1 MDPEEISIIPTDDVD
16 GPSITLD
23 VVDAD
28 GLDMPV
34 SNAPK
39 SVNFGPGV
47 ELLMNDKKKSESSS
61 PMADIGLGDLNAL
74 ERELGGVGDTPRP
87 SLREARSSVFAFQNP
102 KASATTGSSEQ
113 VPAETAG
120 QEQAEPLSRPRTPSL
135 AKGLG
140 GDGTDKTW
148 DGYATFNDVPLNV
161 EAKEPKLSPEELLRE
176 KFKYLRKLEDLENK
190 GVTLTKKYTMESPLA
205 EMRGEYEMLVAEK
218 EKSNSVKFQGRMLM
232 ACITGLEF
240 LNNRFD
246 PFDIKLDGWAEQVN
260 ENIDD
265 YDEIF
270 GELHQ
275 KYSSKAKM
283 APELKLLFQLG
294 GGAVML
300 HMTNTMFKS
309 AMPGMDDIM
318 RQNPELMQQFQHA
331 AVNSM
336 GASNP
341 GFGNFMGGMANPE
354 PPIRNRGPPPAPIRT
369 KDSGV
374 APPRPGNTH
383 DSMRP
388 DIQAARGEPGVDL
401 SDNFANPSAPE
412 RSMRPEMK
420 GPSDISHLLS
430 GLRTTTIEKKA
441 APPENSAPKTVIND
455 NNSSTISITELK
467 EMQAGGSLPKRSK
480 RRPKSERNTL
490 SLDI

>member
-1 MDPEEISIIPTDDVD
+1 MDPEEISIIPMDDD
-16 GPSITLD
+16 ATSITLD
-23 VVDAD
+23 IDAID
-28 GLDMPV
+28 PIGDSEPSAL
-34 SNAPK
+34 K
-39 SVNFGPGV
+39 SVNFGSGV
-47 ELLMNDKKKSESSS
+47 ELLMNDKKKGESST
-61 PMADIGLGDLNAL
+61 PTADISLGDLNAL
-74 ERELGGVGDTPRP
+74 EKELGEGENKKTG
-87 SLREARSSVFAFQNP
+87 LREARSNVFAFQNP
-102 KASATTGSSEQ
+102 KKSNSSPDLDGEEIKIGVSQ
-113 VPAETAG
+113 P
-120 QEQAEPLSRPRTPSL
+120 STPSI
-135 AKGLG
+135 ARALG
-140 GDGTDKTW
+140 KDGIDGKTDQTW
-148 DGYATFNDVPLNV
+148 DGYGKFKDVPLNAEV
-161 EAKEPKLSPEELLRE
+161 KSEPKLTPEETLRE

-190 GVTLTKKYTMESPLA
+190 GASLTKKYTMESSLS
-205 EMRGEYEMLVAEK
+205 EMKGEYEMIIAEK
-218 EKSNSVKFQGRMLM
+218 EKSNSVKFQGKMLM

-246 PFDIKLDGWAEQVN
+246 PFDLKLDGWAEQVN

-294 GGAVML
+294 GGAIML

-318 RQNPELMQQFQHA
+318 RQNPELMQQFQSA

-336 GASNP
+336 GGSNP
-341 GFGNFMGGMANPE
+341 GFGNFMGGMMNPE
-354 PPIRNRGPPPAPIRT
+354 PPVSNRGPPPAPIRT
-369 KDSGV
+369 KE
-374 APPRPGNTH
+374 ANFMPPPRPGNQR

-388 DIQAARGEPGVDL
+388 DIQAARNEPGIDL
-401 SDNFANPSAPE
+401 SDNFANPTAPE

-430 GLRTTTIEKKA
+430 GLKKTTIDKGG
-441 APPENSAPKTVIND
+441 PPVKSVAND
-455 NNSSTISITELK
+455 NNSSTISISELK
-467 EMQAGGSLPKRSK
+467 EMQAGGSVPKKSK
-480 RRPKSERNTL
+480 RRPKSEKNTL

>member
-1 MDPEEISIIPTDDVD
+1 MDAEEISIIPMDDGD

-23 VVDAD
+23 IDDV
-28 GLDMPV
+28 GSLDKGP
-34 SNAPK
+34 SAPK

-47 ELLMNDKKKSESSS
+47 ELLMNDKKKADPTTPS
-61 PMADIGLGDLNAL
+61 ADINLGDLNAL
-74 ERELGGVGDTPRP
+74 ERELGEGVSQKP
-87 SLREARSSVFAFQNP
+87 SLREARSNLFAFQNP
-102 KASATTGSSEQ
+102 DKNASPGNEEIHVDKPT
-113 VPAETAG
+113 P
-120 QEQAEPLSRPRTPSL
+120 SRPQTPSI
-135 AKGLG
+135 AKLG
-140 GDGTDKTW
+140 GGEDENKTW
-148 DGYATFNDVPLNV
+148 DGYASFKDVPLNV
-161 EAKEPKLSPEELLRE
+161 DAKPEPKLSPEETVRE
-176 KFKYLRKLEDLENK
+176 KFKYLRKLEDLESK
-190 GVTLTKKYTMESPLA
+190 GATLTKKYTMESPLS
-205 EMRGEYEMLVAEK
+205 EMQGEYEMIVSEK
-218 EKSNSVKFQGRMLM
+218 EKSNSIKFQGRMLM

-246 PFDIKLDGWAEQVN
+246 PFDLKLDGWAEQVN
-260 ENIDD
+260 ENVDD

-294 GGAVML
+294 GGAIML

-336 GASNP
+336 GGSNP
-341 GFGNFMGGMANPE
+341 GLGNFMGGMMNPE
-354 PPIRNRGPPPAPIRT
+354 PPIGNQGPPPAPIRT
-369 KDSGV
+369 KNV
-374 APPRPGNTH
+374 NMMPPPRPGNQR

-388 DIQAARGEPGVDL
+388 DIQAARNEPGIDL

-430 GLRTTTIEKKA
+430 GLRTTTIEKPGPSSKVGK
-441 APPENSAPKTVIND
+441 STVNE
-455 NNSSTISITELK
+455 NNSSTISISELK
-467 EMQAGGSLPKRSK
+467 EMQAGGSIPKKSK
-480 RRPKSERNTL
+480 RRPKSEKNTL

>member
-1 MDPEEISIIPTDDVD
+1 MDAEEISIIPMDDTD

-23 VVDAD
+23 IDTVEIPGD
-28 GLDMPV
+28 GA
-34 SNAPK
+34 STQQR

-47 ELLMNDKKKSESSS
+47 ELLMNDKKKTDTSTPTAEIS
-61 PMADIGLGDLNAL
+61 LGDLDEL
-74 ERELGGVGDTPRP
+74 ERELGKEDAQKP
-87 SLREARSSVFAFQNP
+87 SLREARSNMFAFQNP
-102 KASATTGSSEQ
+102 AKNNASDTEAQ
-113 VPAETAG
+113 VTAEEIKVSAS
-120 QEQAEPLSRPRTPSL
+120 QPSTPSI
-135 AKGLG
+135 ARSLG
-140 GDGTDKTW
+140 GSAKPDQTW
-148 DGYATFNDVPLNV
+148 DGYGKFKEIPLGSDV
-161 EAKEPKLSPEELLRE
+161 KQEPKLTPEETLRE
-176 KFKYLRKLEDLENK
+176 KFKYLRKLEDLESK
-190 GVTLTKKYTMESPLA
+190 GASLTKKYTMESSLS
-205 EMRGEYEMLVAEK
+205 EMQGEYEMIIAEK
-218 EKSNSVKFQGRMLM
+218 EKSNSIKFQGKMLM

-240 LNNRFD
+240 LNSRFD

-294 GGAVML
+294 GGAIML

-318 RQNPELMQQFQHA
+318 RQNPELMQQFQSA

-336 GASNP
+336 SGSNP
-341 GFGNFMGGMANPE
+341 GFGNFMGGMMNPE
-354 PPIRNRGPPPAPIRT
+354 PPVGNQGPPPAPIRT
-369 KDSGV
+369 KE
-374 APPRPGNTH
+374 ANFMPPPRPGNQR

-388 DIQAARGEPGVDL
+388 DIQAARSEAGIDL

-412 RSMRPEMK
+412 RTMRPEMK

-430 GLRTTTIEKKA
+430 GLKKTNIEKTGV
-441 APPENSAPKTVIND
+441 SDKTLADD
-455 NNSSTISITELK
+455 NNSSTISISELK
-467 EMQAGGSLPKRSK
+467 QMQAGGSVPKKSK
-480 RRPKSERNTL
+480 RRHKSEKNTL

>member
-1 MDPEEISIIPTDDVD
+1 MEAEEINIMPIDDME

-23 VVDAD
+23 FDKVDEID
-28 GLDMPV
+28 TDRP
-34 SNAPK
+34 SAPK

-47 ELLMNDKKKSESSS
+47 ELLMNDKKKTDASS
-61 PMADIGLGDLNAL
+61 PTADISLGDLNAL
-74 ERELGGVGDTPRP
+74 EKELGESDNPKS
-87 SLREARSSVFAFQNP
+87 SLREAKSNIFAFQNP
-102 KASATTGSSEQ
+102 KKGSELSIDDSLNN
-113 VPAETAG
+113 AEEIKLTSS
-120 QEQAEPLSRPRTPSL
+120 QPSTPSI
-135 AKGLG
+135 AKNLG
-140 GDGTDKTW
+140 DTGRAEQTW
-148 DGYATFNDVPLNV
+148 DGYGKFKEVPLSF
-161 EAKEPKLSPEELLRE
+161 ETKPQPKLTPEETLRE

-190 GVTLTKKYTMESPLA
+190 GATLTKKYSMESPLS
-205 EMRGEYEMLVAEK
+205 EMQGEYEMIIAEK
-218 EKSNSVKFQGRMLM
+218 EKSNSVKFQGKMLM

-246 PFDIKLDGWAEQVN
+246 PFDLKLDGWAEQVN

-294 GGAVML
+294 GGAIML

-318 RQNPELMQQFQHA
+318 RQNPELMQQFQSA

-341 GFGNFMGGMANPE
+341 GFGNFMGGMMNPE
-354 PPIRNRGPPPAPIRT
+354 PTIANQGPPPAPIRT
-369 KDSGV
+369 KDSNIMP
-374 APPRPGNTH
+374 PPRPGNQR

-388 DIQAARGEPGVDL
+388 DIQMARNESGIDL

-430 GLRTTTIEKKA
+430 GLKKTTIGKSNGPDTSTKVA
-441 APPENSAPKTVIND
+441 NND
-455 NNSSTISITELK
+455 NNSSTISVSELK
-467 EMQAGGSLPKRSK
+467 EMQAGGSVPKKSK
-480 RRPKSERNTL
+480 RRPKSEKNTL

>member
-23 VVDAD
+23 VVDAG
-28 GLDMPV
+28 GLDAPV
-34 SNAPK
+34 PSAPK

-47 ELLMNDKKKSESSS
+47 ELLMNDKKKSEASG

-74 ERELGGVGDTPRP
+74 ERELGGAEETPRP
-87 SLREARSSVFAFQNP
+87 TLREARSNVFAFQNP
-102 KASATTGSSEQ
+102 KPAGAS
-113 VPAETAG
+113 
-120 QEQAEPLSRPRTPSL
+120 EPTEAAVEEPVEPSSRPRTPSI
-135 AKGLG
+135 AKGLGG

-176 KFKYLRKLEDLENK
+176 KFKYLRKLEELENK
-190 GVTLTKKYTMESPLA
+190 GAALTKKYTMESPLA
-205 EMRGEYEMLVAEK
+205 EMRGEYEMVVAEK

-246 PFDIKLDGWAEQVN
+246 PFDVKLDGWAEQVN

-309 AMPGMDDIM
+309 SMPGMDDIM

-341 GFGNFMGGMANPE
+341 GFGNFMAGMANPE
-354 PPIRNRGPPPAPIRT
+354 PPVRNQGPPPAPIRT
-369 KDSGV
+369 KDSGA
-374 APPRPGNTH
+374 APPRPGNTR

-401 SDNFANPSAPE
+401 SDNFANPSGPE

-430 GLRTTTIEKKA
+430 GLRTTTIEKKT
-441 APPENSAPKTVIND
+441 APAPKMAVND
-455 NNSSTISITELK
+455 NNSSTVSITELK
-467 EMQAGGSLPKRSK
+467 EMQAGGSLPKKSK
-480 RRPKSERNTL
+480 RRPRSEKNTL

>member
-1 MDPEEISIIPTDDVD
+1 MDPEEISIIPMDDGD
-16 GPSITLD
+16 GPIITLD
-23 VVDAD
+23 IDDV
-28 GLDMPV
+28 GSLG
-34 SNAPK
+34 NEPK
-39 SVNFGPGV
+39 SVNFGLGA
-47 ELLMNDKKKSESSS
+47 ELLMNDRKRTESSS
-61 PMADIGLGDLNAL
+61 PTADINLGDLNAL
-74 ERELGGVGDTPRP
+74 EKELGEGDSHKP
-87 SLREARSSVFAFQNP
+87 SLREARSNIFAFQNP
-102 KASATTGSSEQ
+102 KKASSSSNEREDLSATMERGSS
-113 VPAETAG
+113 P
-120 QEQAEPLSRPRTPSL
+120 RPHTPSII
-135 AKGLG
+135 KGMGEG
-140 GDGTDKTW
+140 GGGGRDKTW
-148 DGYATFNDVPLNV
+148 DGYATFNEVPLNV
-161 EAKEPKLSPEELLRE
+161 DVKEGPTLSPEEILRE
-176 KFKYLRKLEDLENK
+176 KFKYLRKLENLESK
-190 GVTLTKKYTMESPLA
+190 GASLTKKYTMESPLA
-205 EMRGEYEMLVAEK
+205 EMQGEYEMVIAEK

-246 PFDIKLDGWAEQVN
+246 PFDLKLDGWAEQVN
-260 ENIDD
+260 ENVDD

-336 GASNP
+336 GTSNP
-341 GFGNFMGGMANPE
+341 GFGNFMGGMMNPE
-354 PPIRNRGPPPAPIRT
+354 PPIGNQGPPPAPIRT
-369 KDSGV
+369 KEV
-374 APPRPGNTH
+374 NMMPLPRPGNQH
-383 DSMRP
+383 NSMRP
-388 DIQAARGEPGVDL
+388 DIQAARSELGIDL
-401 SDNFANPSAPE
+401 SDTFANATGPDK
-412 RSMRPEMK
+412 SMRPEMK

-430 GLRTTTIEKKA
+430 GLRTTTIEKA
-441 APPENSAPKTVIND
+441 GAPNNYKPTINE

-467 EMQAGGSLPKRSK
+467 EMQAGGSVPKKSK
-480 RRPKSERNTL
+480 RRPKSEKNTL